1 MSAPGPTSQR
11 RGAPSFTEIIAAG
24 TFGGRIVVRFVK
36 ALMLLLTGIL
46 GVLFVVP
53 LKLLEQSM
61 FIPFYED
68 RSLKQ
73 EPKRLLGTALFLAVV
88 AVGGIAL
95 IQRFPDGPWSVLLWL
110 GLALGSILLRAWLD
124 PSYGETHM
132 RIYKA
137 VHDQEWF
144 RGFQDLKGGIWVR
157 RLTTVLF
164 SLLSLA
170 GLVYILV
177 SPSFT
182 WKQVLYISIGY
193 GVFWG
198 VGAFLVS
205 VLVSGLFGLVFA
217 VFNVVRA
224 YFVFGLAIFEDGTSK
239 AIAFLLT
246 FVLCLI
252 LGHEA
257 AQFVGAHRS
266 QLEALDFKTHL
277 QPGLMWLGILSGVLF
292 LEGSVFRSANRLWLA
307 ILKLGLAL
315 GAIYWLHFR

>member
-24 TFGGRIVVRFVK
+24 TFGGRMVVRFVK

-61 FIPFYED
+61 LIPFYED

-88 AVGGIAL
+88 GIGGIAL
-95 IQRFPDGPWSVLLWL
+95 IRRFPDAPWSVLLWL
-110 GLALGSILLRAWLD
+110 GLALSSILLRAWLD
-124 PSYGETHM
+124 PGYGATHM

-144 RGFQDLKGGIWVR
+144 RGFQDLKGGTWVR

-170 GLVYILV
+170 GLIYILV

-182 WKQVLYISIGY
+182 WKQILYIAIGY
-193 GVFWG
+193 GLFWG
-198 VGAFLVS
+198 VGAFLMS

-217 VFNVVRA
+217 IFNVLRA
-224 YFVFGLAIFEDGTSK
+224 YFVFGLAIFEEGTPK

-246 FVLCLI
+246 FALCLV

-257 AQFVGAHRS
+257 AQFVGTHLS
-266 QLEALDFKTHL
+266 QLDALDLKTHL
-277 QPGLMWLGILSGVLF
+277 KSGLMWLGILTGALF
-292 LEGSVFRSANRLWLA
+292 VEGSVLRSANRLWLA
-307 ILKLGLAL
+307 ILKLGLAV
-315 GAIYWLHFR
+315 GAVYWLRFR